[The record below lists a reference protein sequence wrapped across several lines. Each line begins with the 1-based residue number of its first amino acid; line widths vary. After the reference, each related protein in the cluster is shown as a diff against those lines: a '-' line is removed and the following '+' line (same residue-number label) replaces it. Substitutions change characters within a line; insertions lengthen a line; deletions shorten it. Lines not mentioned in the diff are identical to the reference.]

1 MVDSGNEKLQIGE
14 VVLANHDLHVT
25 NNNDPSEVA
34 EKKAKKRKSKS
45 SDKSRKKPSVETP
58 TEAKDDEKGE
68 GSGTRM
74 GENQQICDADQE
86 EHVDG
91 HFIDV
96 EASLDL
102 MGTMEQDLQKEV
114 GNADLV
120 MIDDQEKDLEKALMV
135 VDNLL
140 TELNQ
145 YTDDVENEGLIVDLV
160 NATSEAIKNETEM
173 GTKEKDGDE
182 EAKSEKPKKKKR
194 SKKGKTPAKEDALVA
209 SSSRNA
215 GECVFVTTNI
225 DTRLGV
231 LSDKDDSVSTFRD
244 KICKEHEQ
252 CFPSFGKITISALKV
267 RCGGQLYHLVDS
279 LILNIAFPS
288 NDSFL
293 FVDVVSVE
301 EKGIMLTGEAAFSN
315 PKLLERETN
324 DLTIKEALVTQAAD
338 KKTRKRKHKTSDSAH
353 ANESRKKR
361 SLGDESSDKGEVPTG
376 TIGKDLEKGEKSAA
390 TVEQEKDL
398 ALVDDEKESHKD
410 DVCLGAIVQDVNQS
424 ADVESDKDGVD
435 ATSASLP
442 NPRGDK
448 PVINIL
454 VLMAPVPNKKG
465 RPKKDADE
473 ATTSVKAAKKGRA
486 KKDKQENVEKVVKK
500 SSKKSRKK
508 QSSEVV
514 EEEA

>member
-14 VVLANHDLHVT
+14 VALANHDLHVT
-25 NNNDPSEVA
+25 KNNDPSEVV
-34 EKKAKKRKSKS
+34 EKKTRKRKPKS
-45 SDKSRKKPSVETP
+45 SDKSSKKPSVETP
-58 TEAKDDEKGE
+58 TEAKDDENGE
-68 GSGTRM
+68 GSGTII

-86 EHVDG
+86 EPVDD
-91 HFIDV
+91 HSIDV

-102 MGTMEQDLQKEV
+102 MGTMEQDLQKDVE
-114 GNADLV
+114 NADLV
-120 MIDDQEKDLEKALMV
+120 MIDEEKDLEK
-135 VDNLL
+135 
-140 TELNQ
+140 
-145 YTDDVENEGLIVDLV
+145 
-160 NATSEAIKNETEM
+160 ETEM
-173 GTKEKDGDE
+173 VTKEKDGDE
-182 EAKSEKPKKKKR
+182 EAKSEKPKRKKR

-215 GECVFVTTNI
+215 VECVFVTTNI

-231 LSDKDDSVSTFRD
+231 LLDKDDSVSTFRD

-252 CFPSFGKITISALKV
+252 CFPSFGKITLSALKV
-267 RCGGQLYHLVDS
+267 KCGCKFYHLVDS
-279 LILNIAFPS
+279 LILNIAFRS

-324 DLTIKEALVTQAAD
+324 DLTIKEAPVTQAGD

-353 ANESRKKR
+353 ANKSRKKR
-361 SLGDESSDKGEVPTG
+361 SLGDQSSGKGEVPTG
-376 TIGKDLEKGEKSAA
+376 TIGKDLEKRERSVAA
-390 TVEQEKDL
+390 VDQETKDL
-398 ALVDDEKESHKD
+398 ALVDDENESHKD

-424 ADVESDKDGVD
+424 ADVESEGLNKDGVD

-448 PVINIL
+448 PVSNIL
-454 VLMAPVPNKKG
+454 VLMAPVPNKKK

-486 KKDKQENVEKVVKK
+486 KKDKQDNVEKDVKK
-500 SSKKSRKK
+500 SSNRSRKK
-508 QSSEVV
+508 QSSDVV

>member
-14 VVLANHDLHVT
+14 VTLANHDLHVT

-34 EKKAKKRKSKS
+34 EKKVKKSKSKS
-45 SDKSRKKPSVETP
+45 SNKSRKKPSVETP
-58 TEAKDDEKGE
+58 TEAKDDENGE

-86 EHVDG
+86 ESVDG
-91 HFIDV
+91 PFIDV
-96 EASLDL
+96 EANLDL
-102 MGTMEQDLQKEV
+102 MGTMEQ
-114 GNADLV
+114 
-120 MIDDQEKDLEKALMV
+120 
-135 VDNLL
+135 
-140 TELNQ
+140 
-145 YTDDVENEGLIVDLV
+145 
-160 NATSEAIKNETEM
+160 ETEM

-194 SKKGKTPAKEDALVA
+194 SKKGKTPAKEDGLVA

-215 GECVFVTTNI
+215 EECVFVTTNI

-231 LSDKDDSVSTFRD
+231 LLDKDDSVSTFRD

-252 CFPSFGKITISALKV
+252 CFPSFGKITLSALKV
-267 RCGGQLYHLVDS
+267 KCGCKFYHLVDS
-279 LILNIAFPS
+279 LILNIAFRS

-324 DLTIKEALVTQAAD
+324 DLTIKEAPVTQAAD

-353 ANESRKKR
+353 ANKSRKKR
-361 SLGDESSDKGEVPTG
+361 SLGDQSNGKGEVPTG
-376 TIGKDLEKGEKSAA
+376 TIGKDLEKRETSVA
-390 TVEQEKDL
+390 TVDQEKDL
-398 ALVDDEKESHKD
+398 ALVDDENESHKD
-410 DVCLGAIVQDVNQS
+410 DVCLGAIVQDVKQS
-424 ADVESDKDGVD
+424 ADVENKDGVD

-448 PVINIL
+448 PVRNIL

-473 ATTSVKAAKKGRA
+473 ATSSVKAAKKGRP
-486 KKDKQENVEKVVKK
+486 KKDK
-500 SSKKSRKK
+500 
-508 QSSEVV
+508 
-514 EEEA
+514 

>member
-120 MIDDQEKDLEKALMV
+120 MIDDQEKDLEK
-135 VDNLL
+135 
-140 TELNQ
+140 
-145 YTDDVENEGLIVDLV
+145 
-160 NATSEAIKNETEM
+160 ETEM

>member
-14 VVLANHDLHVT
+14 VALANHDLHVT
-25 NNNDPSEVA
+25 KNNDPSEVV
-34 EKKAKKRKSKS
+34 EKKTRKRKPKS
-45 SDKSRKKPSVETP
+45 SDKSSKKPSVETP

-86 EHVDG
+86 EPVDG
-91 HFIDV
+91 HSIDV
-96 EASLDL
+96 ESNLDL
-102 MGTMEQDLQKEV
+102 MGTMEQ
-114 GNADLV
+114 
-120 MIDDQEKDLEKALMV
+120 EKDLEK
-135 VDNLL
+135 
-140 TELNQ
+140 
-145 YTDDVENEGLIVDLV
+145 
-160 NATSEAIKNETEM
+160 ETEM
-173 GTKEKDGDE
+173 GTKEKDDDE
-182 EAKSEKPKKKKR
+182 EAKSEKPKRKKR

-215 GECVFVTTNI
+215 VECVFVTTNI

-231 LSDKDDSVSTFRD
+231 LLDKDDSVSTFRD

-252 CFPSFGKITISALKV
+252 CFPSFGKITLSALKV
-267 RCGGQLYHLVDS
+267 KCGCKFYHLVDS
-279 LILNIAFPS
+279 LILNIIAFRS

-324 DLTIKEALVTQAAD
+324 DLTIKEAPVTQAGD

-353 ANESRKKR
+353 ANKSRKKR
-361 SLGDESSDKGEVPTG
+361 SLGDQSSGKGEVPTG
-376 TIGKDLEKGEKSAA
+376 TIGKDLEKRERSVAA
-390 TVEQEKDL
+390 VDQETKDL
-398 ALVDDEKESHKD
+398 ALVDDENESHKD

-435 ATSASLP
+435 VTSESLP

-465 RPKKDADE
+465 R
-473 ATTSVKAAKKGRA
+473 A
-486 KKDKQENVEKVVKK
+486 KKDKQENVIKDVKK

-508 QSSEVV
+508 QSSDVV